1 MAMKRPPAGLG
12 IHVRA
17 LALPLV
23 AFCSAILI
31 FGGNQPASGSWG
43 EGTEIHE
50 AAKAGD
56 VARLKALLAKDA
68 ALINLRDEKLMTPLH
83 YAIQAKRLAAAEF
96 LLANG
101 ADIRAANDE
110 QLTPLHLASS
120 AGDAAAVK
128 LLLGRGA
135 DPKLRDM
142 RGRPPLFLACVLGN
156 NLEAVRLLIA
166 AGADVNDL
174 TPRGEHIL
182 VSTLFNGKK
191 EIIDFLLDSGARIPD
206 DQRTITQ
213 AIYVSASN
221 GVDRVFKLAVEM
233 ADRKGLAWWKG
244 VPLHAPARSGSVAIA
259 EALLAK
265 GGELDQKDAYGV
277 TPLHIAAENGRKEFV
292 DFLLAR
298 GAKIDEP
305 TRMGKTALH
314 LAEDNGHVDVAALLK
329 AKGASPAPPR
339 FPELRGPY
347 LGQPEPGDTPK
358 RFALG
363 IVSGHGFDSEH
374 SPVAFSPDGKEA
386 SWTPKFKGPM
396 LFMRQ
401 ENSVWT
407 PPGPVSFGSSQ
418 GDGEPIFSPDGKR
431 LYFLS
436 LRPLEPGGASD
447 KENIWY
453 VERTASGWSEP
464 RPVSPLVNAFNHH
477 WLFSVSN
484 DGTLCFSSVRDGGI
498 GGRDIYRSRLINGS
512 HEQPR
517 NIGPVINTKGEEHMP
532 YIAPDES
539 YLIFVSTGHP
549 PAAGQFHF
557 FISYRGGDGSWTTPV
572 SLGEKIHTVQQGLCP
587 LVTPDGKYMFF
598 IGQGD
603 IWWVD
608 AGFIEALR
616 PKKSSAP

>member
-1 MAMKRPPAGLG
+1 VFAHGHETPSSRSRDPCSRVG
-12 IHVRA
+12 
-17 LALPLV
+17 V

-101 ADIRAANDE
+101 GDIRAANDE

-128 LLLGRGA
+128 LLLGRRA

-265 GGELDQKDAYGV
+265 GGEFDQKDAYGV

-314 LAEDNGHVDVAALLK
+314 LAEDNGHLAQLPQFLTVLPVV
-329 AKGASPAPPR
+329 SR
-339 FPELRGPY
+339 SW
-347 LGQPEPGDTPK
+347 LGCQ
-358 RFALG
+358 
-363 IVSGHGFDSEH
+363 
-374 SPVAFSPDGKEA
+374 
-386 SWTPKFKGPM
+386 
-396 LFMRQ
+396 
-401 ENSVWT
+401 
-407 PPGPVSFGSSQ
+407 
-418 GDGEPIFSPDGKR
+418 
-431 LYFLS
+431 
-436 LRPLEPGGASD
+436 
-447 KENIWY
+447 
-453 VERTASGWSEP
+453 
-464 RPVSPLVNAFNHH
+464 
-477 WLFSVSN
+477 
-484 DGTLCFSSVRDGGI
+484 
-498 GGRDIYRSRLINGS
+498 
-512 HEQPR
+512 
-517 NIGPVINTKGEEHMP
+517 
-532 YIAPDES
+532 
-539 YLIFVSTGHP
+539 
-549 PAAGQFHF
+549 
-557 FISYRGGDGSWTTPV
+557 
-572 SLGEKIHTVQQGLCP
+572 
-587 LVTPDGKYMFF
+587 
-598 IGQGD
+598 
-603 IWWVD
+603 
-608 AGFIEALR
+608 
-616 PKKSSAP
+616 